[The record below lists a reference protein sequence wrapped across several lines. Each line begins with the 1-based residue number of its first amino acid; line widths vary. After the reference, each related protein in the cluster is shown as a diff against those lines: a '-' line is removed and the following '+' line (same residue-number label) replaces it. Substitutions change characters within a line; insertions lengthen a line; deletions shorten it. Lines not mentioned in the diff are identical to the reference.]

1 MPGIVERLR
10 AGASVAVVS
19 DAGTPLVSDP
29 GAALV
34 AAAVTAGV
42 PVVAVPG
49 PCAAIAALSI
59 AALPAGRFAFEGFLP
74 PKAAARQRVLQ
85 ELAGEARTL
94 VFYEAPHRV
103 RESLDDLAAALGA
116 ERPAAVAREITKK
129 FETVYRGT
137 LGSLARQAATDP
149 DMERGEIV
157 LVVQGASQ
165 AATANDAEADRVLRV
180 LLAELPVSQAA
191 KLAAQLTGR
200 PRKELYDR
208 ALRLRSAP
216 V

>member
-1 MPGIVERLR
+1 
-10 AGASVAVVS
+10 
-19 DAGTPLVSDP
+19 
-29 GAALV
+29 
-34 AAAVTAGV
+34 
-42 PVVAVPG
+42 VVAVPG

-74 PKAAARQRVLQ
+74 PKSAARQRVLQ

-94 VFYEAPHRV
+94 VFYEAPHRL
-103 RESLDDLAAALGA
+103 RESLDDLAAVLGA

-137 LGSLARQAATDP
+137 LGSLARQAETDS

-165 AATANDAEADRVLRV
+165 AATANDTDADRVLRA

-191 KLAAQLTGR
+191 KLAAQITGR